1 MSTFE
6 TYPKD
11 PLTPKQMEDFTV
23 SCVATDK
30 SYKQYSDKIVSSC
43 GTNSATSLK
52 SQKACIDKIK
62 ELIKAP
68 SKKHPPIQKFY
79 SLKLLNKCV
88 LKKNSELNLYI
99 EQKLT

>member
-1 MSTFE
+1 MSTSE

-52 SQKACIDKIK
+52 S
-62 ELIKAP
+62 
-68 SKKHPPIQKFY
+68 
-79 SLKLLNKCV
+79 
-88 LKKNSELNLYI
+88 
-99 EQKLT
+99 